1 MFSSGFLRRTATLAV
16 VFLHLYLV
24 PFAPAADA
32 AEPADPQRLTR
43 DVIPLAQAVSLTLDP
58 NLDDFAGST
67 RIDLR
72 ITTASSSFRLHA
84 LGPVISSATLRDLA
98 GRSVPLAVAI
108 TEAKLGLVTLTA
120 PTPLR
125 PGGYVLELAFTG
137 KYARNSLG
145 LYKTVNQGDAYLF
158 TQFEANHARQAFPC
172 WDEPGFKIPW
182 QLSLTVPAGLEV
194 VANAAPAQESRAG
207 AMKTVHFGRTPP
219 MPSYLV
225 ALAAG
230 PLEYVDVP
238 GLAVPGRIV
247 TPRGQTGLAGE
258 IARISPEI
266 LARLEDYFGVPYP
279 YAKLDQVAVPEFA
292 FGGMENAGLITYR
305 STLVLAEPGRIS
317 FGAQRGMATLVAH
330 ELAHMW
336 FGDLVTM
343 AWWDDLWLNE
353 SFASWMAAKIVMQTN
368 PEYRLEL
375 SEINGTHQA
384 MRTDAL
390 PSVGPVRR
398 RLQAKDDPEQ
408 ILDELTYNKGQA
420 ILTMIE
426 SWIGP
431 EKFRAA
437 MRLYFERHA
446 WGNTTAED
454 LWRAFGAVTGEDIP
468 TLISAFME
476 RPGLPLVSVTQ
487 EDGGRLRL
495 TQRRFSN
502 LGTTA
507 APGRW
512 QVPVVLQWSVGGRVQ
527 RQRVLLQDESMTIEA
542 PGLANAEWIHPNA
555 DEAGYY
561 RWNLSPSLNTRLARH
576 AAQLSPRERVGL
588 LENTSALL
596 NGGQLAGDE
605 YLSFIAAFAG
615 DKEPEVTQKI
625 AAQLAGV
632 RATLVPAEQREHFDQ
647 FSASLLRPA
656 LTRIGLKPVAGEPAH
671 VTPLRSSL
679 LGTLG
684 RQGRDPEVIALAREL
699 TARYLANPRE
709 VDPALVNVA
718 LEVAAHHGDAALWE
732 TFRTALERTKSPLDR
747 NRLLGTLGGV
757 RDEAVVEKALEYAL
771 HGPLNSTEFM
781 RIPYGIAG
789 QPGRRERVVNWVI
802 QHYAALTARMP
813 AHAIANLITI
823 GEGNDPA
830 LFERL
835 RQFLLDPARRISAA
849 DPNITKATERMAQ
862 RALLKEK
869 ESANVVRFL
878 ASWSAKPATDR

>member
-1 MFSSGFLRRTATLAV
+1 MLIPDLRCQAAVRAAV
-16 VFLHLYLV
+16 VLNLALALFT
-24 PFAPAADA
+24 PFAAAAD
-32 AEPADPQRLTR
+32 PDRLTR
-43 DVIPLAQAVSLTLDP
+43 DVVPLAQSVSLTLDP
-58 NLDDFAGST
+58 AQDGFSGTTHIDVEVT
-67 RIDLR
+67 R
-72 ITTASSSFRLHA
+72 ASRSFRLHA
-84 LGPVISSATLRDLA
+84 LGPVIASASLRDRA
-98 GRSVPLAVAI
+98 GRSTTLMPSIVEP
-108 TEAKLGLVTLTA
+108 KLGLVQFTA
-120 PTPLR
+120 PAELP
-125 PGGYVLELAFTG
+125 PGGYRLEIAFTG
-137 KYARNSLG
+137 TYARNSLG
-145 LYKTVNQGDAYLF
+145 LYKTVSQGDAYLF
-158 TQFEANHARQAFPC
+158 TQFEANHARHAFPC

-225 ALAAG
+225 ALAVG

-330 ELAHMW
+330 EIAHMW

-431 EKFRAA
+431 GRFREA
-437 MRLYFERHA
+437 MRLYFEKHA
-446 WGNTTAED
+446 WSNTTAED
-454 LWRAFGAVTGEDIP
+454 LWRAFGAATGEDIP

-487 EDGGRLRL
+487 ETGNRLRL
-495 TQRRFSN
+495 TQRRFTN
-502 LGTTA
+502 LGTTS

-512 QVPVVLQWSVGGRVQ
+512 QVPIVLQWSVAGRVE
-527 RQRVLLQDESMTIEA
+527 RRRVLLQDESMTLDV
-542 PGLANAEWIHPNA
+542 PGLANADWIHPNA

-561 RWNLSPSLNTRLARH
+561 RWSLSPALNTRIARH
-576 AAQLSPRERVGL
+576 AAALTPRERVGL

-605 YLSFIAAFAG
+605 YLSFITAFAG
-615 DKEPEVTQKI
+615 DQEPEITQKV
-625 AAQLAGV
+625 AGQLAGV
-632 RATLVPAEQREHFDQ
+632 RGTLVPAEQREQFDQ
-647 FSASLLRPA
+647 FSAALLRPA
-656 LTRIGLKPVAGEPAH
+656 LTRIGLRPVAGEPAH
-671 VTPLRSSL
+671 VTPLRSTL

-699 TARYLANPRE
+699 ATRYLENPRD

-718 LEVAAHHGDAALWE
+718 LEVAAYHGNAALWE
-732 TFRTALERTKSPLDR
+732 TFRAALERTKSPLDR
-747 NRLLGTLGGV
+747 NRLLGTLGAV
-757 RDEAVVEKALEYAL
+757 RDEAVVEKALDYAL
-771 HGPLNSTEFM
+771 NGPLNSTEFM

-802 QHYAALTARMP
+802 QHYSALKARMP

-835 RQFLLDPARRISAA
+835 REFLLDPARRLSAA

-862 RALLKEK
+862 GALLNEK
-869 ESANVVRFL
+869 ESANIVRFL
-878 ASWSAKPATDR
+878 ASWPGKPAADR